1 MEKFEEYYDSDLYE
15 GEIEEK
21 VLVKDNEK
29 IDVISILS
37 TVSNWFIKLG
47 IVIAVILVVYYTFTG
62 GILDALLYILGLVI
76 SFFFGYFFMFLLDK
90 CMDEE

>member
-37 TVSNWFIKLG
+37 TVSNWFITLFNSFCERASGTGLIYTDVFISPKSYMSDKKYGNVACLG
-47 IVIAVILVVYYTFTG
+47 KVVI
-62 GILDALLYILGLVI
+62 
-76 SFFFGYFFMFLLDK
+76 
-90 CMDEE
+90 